1 MGKGAP
7 LKRDAGAMQGALERL
22 RAMIVLGEL
31 NPGEQIRQQEMAE
44 VLGVSRVPLRE
55 AMNLLADQGLLV
67 HRRNQGYF
75 VAKRVPDDLVQ
86 IRRMLYLLENE
97 LLATVAWPDATV
109 LAELEALNEEIAPL
123 LTRGDVLALS
133 ELNRRFHHTIFAL
146 SPYSLIH
153 QEVQRLWDWLDPVFM
168 AKFTRPEYLQRM
180 TEEHQAILQPLRDRD
195 RDALLRLMN
204 EHRYGAQSVPVLTAP
219 SQTGE
224 IHEQVD

>member
-1 MGKGAP
+1 MGKVAQWS
-7 LKRDAGAMQGALERL
+7 RDAGAMHGALERL

-44 VLGVSRVPLRE
+44 LLGVSRVPLRE

-75 VAKRVPDDLVQ
+75 VAKRVPEDVVQ

-97 LLATVAWPDATV
+97 LIATVAWPDATL
-109 LAELEALNEEIAPL
+109 LAELDACNRQIAEL
-123 LTRGDVLALS
+123 AGSGDHQALS

-146 SPYSLIH
+146 SPHHLIH

-168 AKFTRPEYLQRM
+168 AKLTRPEYLQRM
-180 TEEHQAILQPLRDRD
+180 AEEHHALLQPLRDRD
-195 RDALLRLMN
+195 REALLRLMN
-204 EHRYGAQSVPVLTAP
+204 EHRYGQQSVPVLATP
-219 SQTGE
+219 NG
-224 IHEQVD
+224 